1 MKLSALLF
9 ATLTLAS
16 VAIGFPHQPVG
27 NSENLG
33 HFPSMVPDDLRDS
46 KPQLDRFAPL
56 LPPPK
61 ELRREVEAVLEQFA
75 SAELK
80 DKLREHFD
88 ALEDERRQNLD
99 KFPGLLVGPAVEKH
113 LGDHPHVSD
122 KHSEN
127 VSTLLQNLKRPHHGN
142 MDRIPSEVS
151 EDFHEENKDLQLHQ
165 APALILQHKI
175 NRVPPMLPEELRQ
188 VVEAVME
195 QSWISHDRHGAVE
208 ELKNNIR
215 DHFALLEDEHRPQM
229 GKFPDILLEPEISE
243 LLRDPM
249 LAEKRPPIRGPNS
262 EDLQSLKETHHM
274 DLDRFLFRPADGFR
288 PEHPALT
295 DGE

>member
-9 ATLTLAS
+9 ATVTLVS
-16 VAIGFPHQPVG
+16 VAVGFPHQPVG
-27 NSENLG
+27 DSENLG
-33 HFPSMVPDDLRDS
+33 QFPSMVPDDLRDS

-88 ALEDERRQNLD
+88 ALEDERRQQ
-99 KFPGLLVGPAVEKH
+99 FPGLLVGPVDEKH
-113 LGDHPHVSD
+113 LGDLPHVSD
-122 KHSEN
+122 KLSEN
-127 VSTLLQNLKRPHHGN
+127 FPTLLQNLKRPHHGN
-142 MDRIPSEVS
+142 MERIPSESS
-151 EDFHEENKDLQLHQ
+151 EDFHEENKDLHQ

-188 VVEAVME
+188 VVAAVME
-195 QSWISHDRHGAVE
+195 QSTFE
-208 ELKNNIR
+208 ELKNEIR
-215 DHFALLEDEHRPQM
+215 DHSTSLEDELRHHLD
-229 GKFPDILLEPEISE
+229 KFPDFLLEPVISE
-243 LLRDPM
+243 LLGEPAI
-249 LAEKRPPIRGPNS
+249 AEKRPPVNGPIP
-262 EDLQSLKETHHM
+262 EDLQSLTETHHM
-274 DLDRFLFRPADGFR
+274 DFDQFLFRPANGFR